1 MRPRPSINIL
11 PFVDVLLLLV
21 LSLMAIFTQ
30 ATSAVARED
39 KDSER
44 VSVVLRITGESQFA
58 INDQEFESAQ
68 ELLDYMNNEIPKSTC
83 VKCEW
88 NQSLLI
94 KDMFALGRTM
104 QDNGYKTIQGQQKS

>member
-30 ATSAVARED
+30 AASASARED
-39 KDSER
+39 KDPER
-44 VSVVLRITGESQFA
+44 ISVVLRITEENQFMM
-58 INDQEFESAQ
+58 NDQEFESAQ
-68 ELLDYMNNEIPKSTC
+68 DLLNYMNREIPKSTC
-83 VKCEW
+83 IKCEW

-94 KDMFALGRTM
+94 KDMFILSRTM
-104 QDNGYKTIQGQQKS
+104 QENGYKTIQGQQKS